1 MRRNPWASLLALLR
15 RHSEKT
21 WDERQPFEVS
31 GDVSVF
37 LGGDNMYNQPA
48 FYCWD
53 ILDLKMVPSV
63 SHFHKMIKQWMEWGA
78 IFRQARPEKL

>member
-37 LGGDNMYNQPA
+37 FGGDNMYNQPA

-53 ILDLKMVPSV
+53 
-63 SHFHKMIKQWMEWGA
+63 MIKQWMEWGA
-78 IFRQARPEKL
+78 IFRQAPPEKL